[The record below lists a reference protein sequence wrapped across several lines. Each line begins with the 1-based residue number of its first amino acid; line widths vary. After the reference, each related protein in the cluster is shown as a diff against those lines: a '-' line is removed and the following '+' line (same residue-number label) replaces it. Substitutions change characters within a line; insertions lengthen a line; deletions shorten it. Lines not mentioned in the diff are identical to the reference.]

1 MNSEEAFKAIDDLV
15 LAKAGRHLDQAEKII
30 IEAAWE
36 DKEYKEIAENSPY
49 TLDQLQRDVGR
60 KLWILLT
67 GILGNGERVTKKRLR
82 GILERRTAISNSSH
96 LSKLDTSEVNKFQI
110 PIVGGQPPDISSF
123 YGRVPELAML
133 KELVCENR
141 CVVIYGA
148 VGIGKSALT
157 AKLLKD
163 IGTSPQSG
171 FDCLLWKSIHSAPSL
186 QDLITELI
194 ELLDPQLESQLN
206 LPAHSQAQI
215 SVLLK
220 YLQSHRCLLVLDGVE
235 VILQGDRT
243 NPYGEQYA
251 EYGAFFRRLVADLQ
265 QSCLVLTSRFPLSD
279 LMRLQRSG
287 MLVHSM
293 KIEGLN
299 LKTAMQI
306 LRSKKL
312 TDENNWG
319 ELLQPY
325 TGNPLAI
332 NIAADWI
339 KDFFGGSVAKFLK
352 LTTVLDNS
360 IFQEALRQQLGEPG
374 GLTDLEKQIVLYLA
388 EKLANSV
395 EAIALTQLLS
405 DMKAQMNP
413 TVSTSELK
421 EALESLDER
430 SLIELIKD
438 VTDGEVHFN
447 LKPLVK
453 KYVLRSSVKL
463 VKTV

>member
-1 MNSEEAFKAIDDLV
+1 MNSEEAFKAIDNLV
-15 LAKAGRHLDQAEKII
+15 LAKAGRHLDHAEKII

-36 DKEYKEIAENSPY
+36 DKDYKEIAENSSY

-82 GILERRTAISNSSH
+82 GILEQRITMSTSSH
-96 LSKLDTSEVNKFQI
+96 LSKSDRSEVKKFQI
-110 PIVGGQPPDISSF
+110 PRVGGQPPDISSF

-133 KELVCENR
+133 KELVVENR

-148 VGIGKSALT
+148 ATIGKSALT

-163 IGTSPQSG
+163 IGMSPQSG

-186 QDLITELI
+186 EVLITDLI
-194 ELLDPQLESQLN
+194 ELLAPQLESQLN
-206 LPAHSQAQI
+206 LPAHSQSQI

-251 EYGAFFRRLVADLQ
+251 EYGVFFRRLVEDLQ
-265 QSCLVLTSRFPLSD
+265 QSCLVLTSRLPLSD

-287 MLVHSM
+287 RLVHSL

-306 LRSKKL
+306 LRSKNL
-312 TDENNWG
+312 TDEDKWG

-332 NIAADWI
+332 KLAADWI

-374 GLTDLEKQIVLYLA
+374 NLTHLERQIVLYLA
-388 EKLANSV
+388 QKLANSA
-395 EAIALTQLLS
+395 EAIAFTQLLS
-405 DMKAQMNP
+405 DMKVQINP

-421 EALESLDER
+421 EALEFLRQR
-430 SLIELIKD
+430 SLIDKD
-438 VTDGEVHFN
+438 ITDGEVHFT
-447 LKPLVK
+447 LQPLVK

-463 VKTV
+463 VQTV